1 MKGVGSKM
9 KIVKNEGRYKMA
21 KSKYVWIANFKVNGK
36 KRECYAE
43 PSLEALVGYFINKIK
58 LR

>member
-1 MKGVGSKM
+1 M

-43 PSLEALVGYFINKIK
+43 PSLEALVGYIINKIK